1 MKLIVLAAVMGSM
14 LMEEAEASASAG
26 GGALADAKVED
37 QAPVDVD
44 GVPPSP
50 QLDRNTAAAAGGD
63 ETPDPVVD
71 VVTAGVDSAD
81 EYALACADGNPKV
94 ALVGKYQD
102 QVPVQL
108 RDKHHLAKLVAEHGE
123 GNVTVQ
129 S

>member
-1 MKLIVLAAVMGSM
+1 MKLMVLAAVMGSM

-26 GGALADAKVED
+26 GVAE
-37 QAPVDVD
+37 QVDVE

-71 VVTAGVDSAD
+71 VVTAGVDGSD
-81 EYALACADGNPKV
+81 EYALACADGKPKV

-123 GNVTVQ
+123 GNVVVQ